1 MMDVKK
7 LVGSGDRIGLFVL
20 PVVVVGVILN
30 IAFPSVFEVGGPP
43 PVLRAVSIIVAT
55 AGIVMWIWS
64 AVLILTKVPK
74 GELITGGPYAIVKHP
89 LYGGRVARVAVGRV
103 PPEHV
108 ARRRDRDRALRRLED
123 LRTRGGGS
131 DVRGLRRAMGRVPPL
146 GVDPWDLADRAPH
159 PWVLTRES
167 RWRSGGGRLVHQQT
181 SSSTRRSDTIE

>member
-1 MMDVKK
+1 MDVKK

-55 AGIVMWIWS
+55 VGIVMWIWS

-89 LYGGRVARVAVGRV
+89 LYTAVALLV
-103 PPEHV
+103 
-108 ARRRDRDRALRRLED
+108 L
-123 LRTRGGGS
+123 
-131 DVRGLRRAMGRVPPL
+131 
-146 GVDPWDLADRAPH
+146 
-159 PWVLTRES
+159 PWVGFLLNTWLGAAIGIALYVGS
-167 RWRSGGGRLVHQQT
+167 RIYEPEEEARMSEAFGARWDAY
-181 SSSTRRSDTIE
+181 RRSVLIPGI